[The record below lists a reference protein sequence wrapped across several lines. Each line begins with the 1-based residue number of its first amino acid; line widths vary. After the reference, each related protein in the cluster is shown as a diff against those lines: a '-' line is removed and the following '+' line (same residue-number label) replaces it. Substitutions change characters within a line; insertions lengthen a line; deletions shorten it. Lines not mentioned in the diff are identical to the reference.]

1 MLSVTLLI
9 LQVVGLLT
17 QSVVLESLFSGK
29 NWVKYIADMIC
40 DLTDKT
46 DKATCE
52 KVHNYKWEVL
62 AVMIFYL
69 VGIVFYVIAIYL
81 EHKQSSKF
89 PVFVLIGSIC
99 SLIGVALIVHM
110 IFSISSEI
118 KKESGGQSTKYLWFA
133 SAPALVFSVIAV
145 MLGGFKS
152 INKLRK

>member
-9 LQVVGLLT
+9 LQIVGLLT
-17 QSVVLESLFSGK
+17 QSLVLGSLVS
-29 NWVKYIADMIC
+29 NRNDLEYIPGMIC

-46 DKATCE
+46 TCE
-52 KVHNYKWEVL
+52 KAHNYKWEVL
-62 AVMIFYL
+62 ALMIFYL
-69 VGIVFYVIAIYL
+69 VGIVFYAIAIYL

-99 SLIGVALIVHM
+99 SLIGVALVVHM
-110 IFSISSEI
+110 LFSLIGEI
-118 KKESGGQSTKYLWFA
+118 KKESDGQSTINLWFA
-133 SAPALVFSVIAV
+133 SAPTLVFSVIAV

>member
-9 LQVVGLLT
+9 LQIVGLIA
-17 QSVVLESLFSGK
+17 QSIDLGSLVAVR
-29 NWVKYIADMIC
+29 NDQEYIPGMIC
-40 DLTDKT
+40 YLKDKT

-52 KVHNYKWEVL
+52 KAHNYKWEVL

-118 KKESGGQSTKYLWFA
+118 KKESGGQAINFWFL
-133 SAPALVFSVIAV
+133 SAPALVFSVIAA

>member
-17 QSVVLESLFSGK
+17 QSVVLASLFSGK
-29 NWVKYIADMIC
+29 NWFQYVIDMIC
-40 DLTDKT
+40 DITDKT
-46 DKATCE
+46 DKAICDE
-52 KVHNYKWEVL
+52 KVKSYKWEVL
-62 AVMIFYL
+62 ALMIFYL
-69 VGIVFYVIAIYL
+69 VGIVFYAIAIYL

-118 KKESGGQSTKYLWFA
+118 KKESGGQAINFWFL
-133 SAPALVFSVIAV
+133 SAPALVFSVIAA